1 MNDVTTRLPSQA
13 ALGLG
18 YLAVLPFVVC
28 AGLVWVGGT
37 ESRAMASI
45 ALLAYAAVV
54 VSFIGAIHWGIAF
67 AQVAPATS
75 LFVWGVAPAIVA
87 WLSMLMHPRVGLV
100 TDAVL
105 MVLCYLVDR
114 SVYPRQGIAIWL
126 PLRFRLTVLAT
137 LSCLAGAA
145 AS

>member
-1 MNDVTTRLPSQA
+1 
-13 ALGLG
+13 LGLG

-28 AGLVWVGGT
+28 AALVWTGGV
-37 ESRAMASI
+37 ELRARASI

-67 AQVAPATS
+67 SRVAPATS

-87 WLSMLMHPRVGLV
+87 WLSMLAHPGVGLV
-100 TDAVL
+100 TDAVAL
-105 MVLCYLVDR
+105 VVCYLVDR
-114 SVYPRQGIAIWL
+114 SVYPRQGLAIWL
-126 PLRFRLTVLAT
+126 PLRLRLTVLAT
-137 LSCLAGAA
+137 LCCLAGAA